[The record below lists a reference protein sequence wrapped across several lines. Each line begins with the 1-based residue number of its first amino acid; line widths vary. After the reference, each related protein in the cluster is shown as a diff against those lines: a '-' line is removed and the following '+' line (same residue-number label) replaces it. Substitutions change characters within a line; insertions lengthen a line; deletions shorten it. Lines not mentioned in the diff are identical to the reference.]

1 MKTATSV
8 RSSMAQALVTAMG
21 AGSASLPKIEIYTG
35 TMPASMGGTI
45 TDTLLAELEMSATP
59 ATESGGVVALEPVS
73 NDASAN
79 ADGTAGWLRI
89 LDRDGAEVAYLT
101 VSLTGGGGELQ
112 LNDTAILTGDPV
124 AVTSGTITVGQ

>member
-1 MKTATSV
+1 MKTAISV
-8 RSSMAQALVTAMG
+8 RSSMAQALVAAMG
-21 AGSASLPKIEIYTG
+21 NGSASLPKIEIYTG
-35 TMPASMGGTI
+35 TMPTSMGGTI
-45 TDTLLAELEMSATP
+45 TDTLLAELEMSVPP
-59 ATESGGVVALEPVS
+59 ATESGGAVSLEPVS